1 MARSRKSPLTEVG
14 TEPDARFSFANE
26 RTFLAWIR
34 TAMAFVATGL
44 AVVTLLPAL
53 GSEAVTVALGCAFVA
68 VGSAMSATAYGRWE
82 RAQRALRLAQP
93 LPPPTFGAVVAY
105 GVAAL
110 GTAVVVIAVLQA
122 LP

>member
-1 MARSRKSPLTEVG
+1 MAEVG

-44 AVVTLLPAL
+44 AVVTLLPPL
-53 GSEAVTVALGCAFVA
+53 GSEAVTVGVGCILVLA
-68 VGSAMSATAYGRWE
+68 GSWMSAAAYRRWE
-82 RAQRALRLAQP
+82 NAQRALRLGEP
-93 LPPPTFGAVVAY
+93 LPAPRSGAVVAY

-110 GTAVVVIAVLQA
+110 GVAILVIAVLQA
-122 LP
+122 LG